1 VSNKFRL
8 RRWFFGKNR
17 NNSLVRFVAK
27 QCIKNIG
34 HFNNE
39 DRNHIRN
46 GEFWLQ
52 NTLINHFSKNDKV
65 PIVFD
70 VGANIGEWSLNL
82 LKSNSNIQL
91 HCFEPSEKTFTI
103 LSEKLLS
110 HSNVKIN
117 KLGLSKKAQIVDFF
131 ENDSPDVTS
140 AYKRFNAENKEK
152 VRVRLVKGDQ
162 YMAENKIKY
171 IDFLKIDIEG
181 MEYDALIGFLENL
194 KSNTIQAIQFEYGEF
209 NIHSEKMLKHFY
221 ELLTEYHIG
230 KLYPNH
236 IEFQGWHH
244 DLENFKPAN
253 IVAINRQNK
262 DLIKLFG
269 A

>member
-1 VSNKFRL
+1 VGNKFRL

-52 NTLINHFSKNDKV
+52 NTLISHFSKNDKM

-70 VGANIGEWSLNL
+70 VGANTGEWSLNL
-82 LKSNSNIQL
+82 LKAGTNIQL

-110 HSNVKIN
+110 YENVKMN

-140 AYKRFNAENKEK
+140 AYKRFNAKNKEK

-162 YMAENKIKY
+162 YMVENKVKY

-181 MEYDALIGFLENL
+181 MEYDALIGFLANL

-262 DLIKLFG
+262 ELIKLFG